1 MAYYSSPGPWIP
13 EARPE
18 TAYSFLS
25 ALLGFNR
32 DLVPTMYIGAVP
44 NDPPFNDL
52 VRQDQQCL
60 RFQLQDLLQLGERL
74 IRDSEK
80 RSNEA
85 GGFLGRRQ

>member
-1 MAYYSSPGPWIP
+1 MSLS
-13 EARPE
+13 EPE
-18 TAYSFLS
+18 TAYSFLC

-32 DLVPTMYIGAVP
+32 NLVPTMYIGAVL

-74 IRDSEK
+74 VRDLE
-80 RSNEA
+80 RRANDA
-85 GGFLGRRQ
+85 GGFLGGGQRRNIVQG